1 MMLTR
6 SQADNVSQ
14 ALKFERH
21 LKIYPKTRTT
31 LAFPTPNANMFWR
44 CVQFTHL
51 RRRGSRTR
59 TFRNH
64 LRQSSRFPK
73 DQARLAPK
81 EKSVTPSLARTDVPS
96 THLNGR
102 PSQDGIMS
110 DEWCNISIGD
120 SILAKKEKEKK
131 GEISGRPLRSLSNLD
146 IRPNSGTSTHFDCRI
161 D

>member
-1 MMLTR
+1 MLTR
-6 SQADNVSQ
+6 SQADNISQ

-51 RRRGSRTR
+51 RRRGFRTR

-64 LRQSSRFPK
+64 LRQSSRFPEG
-73 DQARLAPK
+73 QARLALN
-81 EKSVTPSLARTDVPS
+81 EKPVTPSLARTDVPS
-96 THLNGR
+96 THLDGR

-120 SILAKKEKEKK
+120 SILAKKEEEKK
-131 GEISGRPLRSLSNLD
+131 GKLAVAPYDRRRMWISAQTQVLLLTL
-146 IRPNSGTSTHFDCRI
+146 IAE
-161 D
+161 